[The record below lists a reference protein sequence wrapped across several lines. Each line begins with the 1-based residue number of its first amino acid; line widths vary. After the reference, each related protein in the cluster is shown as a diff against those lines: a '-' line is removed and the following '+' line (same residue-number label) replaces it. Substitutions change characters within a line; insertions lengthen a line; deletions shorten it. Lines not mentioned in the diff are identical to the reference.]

1 MKHLIPVCAM
11 LLLCRATLASR
22 PKIPAQ
28 EISVM
33 NGSWPL
39 WNAYAARFLD
49 PRGRVVDH
57 DAGDRTTSEA
67 QSYALFFSLVANDR
81 QSFERVLKWTGD
93 NMTKGGL
100 TNQLPGWLWGRD
112 KDGQWKQLDVNSA
125 SDSDLWIAYI
135 LMQAARL
142 WHEPSFQVLGEALR
156 DRAVK
161 QEIITVP
168 GLGETL
174 LPGEY
179 GFHASPQEYRL
190 NPSYLPLQVLLGLT
204 KDMPDSPLRQSAAG
218 LPVILRGSSPA
229 GYAMDWVD
237 YHTTRGFEGNQGIG
251 SYDAIRVYL
260 WAGIAD
266 EATPHRSDVLSCLH
280 GMRAYL
286 RDNPM
291 APVQVNQAGVVSGGK
306 SGPGFAA
313 AVIPFLDAVNENKAR
328 ETQTQLLKSQFD
340 EASGLY
346 GKPAR
351 YYDQNLALFAMGWAE
366 HRFRFDR
373 EGNLSVLWSSQ

>member
-1 MKHLIPVCAM
+1 MKRLMHVCAL
-11 LLLCRATLASR
+11 LLLCSATLESR
-22 PKIPAQ
+22 PEMPPQ
-28 EISVM
+28 EISAM
-33 NGSWPL
+33 NGSWPF

-49 PRGRVVDH
+49 PEGRVVDH
-57 DAGDRTTSEA
+57 DADDRTTSEA

-81 QSFERVLKWTGD
+81 ESFERVLKWTGD

-100 TNQLPGWLWGRD
+100 TTQLPAWLWGRD
-112 KDGQWKQLDVNSA
+112 KDGRWKQLDVNSA
-125 SDSDLWIAYI
+125 SDSDLWIAYTLI
-135 LMQAARL
+135 QASRL
-142 WHEPSFQVLGEALR
+142 WHEPSLQALGEALR

-161 QEIITVP
+161 EEVLTVP

-174 LPGEY
+174 LPGGY
-179 GFHASPQEYRL
+179 GFHASPQVYRL
-190 NPSYLPLQVLLGLT
+190 NPSYLPLQILLGLT
-204 KDMPDSPLRQSAAG
+204 KDTPDSPLRQSAAG

-229 GYAMDWVD
+229 GYAMDWVNYD
-237 YHTTRGFEGNQGIG
+237 TTHGFDAKEGVG

-266 EATPHRSDVLSCLH
+266 EATPHRSDVLSCLQ

-286 RDNPM
+286 RDNPR
-291 APVQVNQAGVVSGGK
+291 APVQVNPAGVVSGGK

-313 AVIPFLDAVNENKAR
+313 AVIPFLDAVNEDKAR
-328 ETQTQLLKSQFD
+328 ESQLQLLKSQFD